1 MQYDQPVA
9 SEEILAGLD
18 SNGSVT
24 TATRDAIAALLGLT
38 APDSTATV
46 GTWNGTGDITAPE
59 GEAPE
64 LLLVT
69 VPGAA
74 GEDVTLNIPAGV
86 LATTQAYVFDTQA
99 NITATFNTVD
109 RVIVSGSGDDALTVN
124 GDHNTTLDGAAGDD
138 TLITTGGD
146 DSVTGGAGDDSISTG
161 AGNDTIVT
169 GEGNDTIDGGEGF
182 DIVQTGANRA
192 DVTLSIDGD
201 GNLVMVAEGAEGEA
215 DITTQMTNVEFI
227 ELADDTIAIAENE
240 TDALTLS
247 LYQGVLGRS
256 AEAAGAD
263 YWLDFEPQTD
273 VEIAARFLDS
283 AEFADKYGNDE
294 DLSDEELI
302 DILYQNALG
311 RNADDAGSAYWLDV
325 LANGEDRAVVAVNI
339 IGSEEASEN
348 IDSVFLLGGQA

>member
-1 MQYDQPVA
+1 MQYDQPTTSTEV
-9 SEEILAGLD
+9 LAGLE
-18 SNGSVT
+18 SNGNVT
-24 TATRDAIAALLGLT
+24 NATRDAIAALLGLT
-38 APDSTATV
+38 TPDSTAIV
-46 GTWNGTGDITAPE
+46 GTWNGSGDITAPE
-59 GEAPE
+59 GQAPE

-74 GEDVTLNIPAGV
+74 GEDVTLTIPAEV
-86 LATTQAYVFDTQA
+86 LANTQAYVFDTQA
-99 NITATFNTVD
+99 NITATFNTVE
-109 RVIVSGSGDDALTVN
+109 RVIVSGSGDDTLTVN
-124 GDHNTTLDGAAGDD
+124 GDRNTTLDGAAGDD
-138 TLITTGGD
+138 TLVTSGGD

-161 AGNDTIVT
+161 AGDDTIVT

-182 DIVQTGANRA
+182 DIVQIDAARA
-192 DVTLSIDGD
+192 DIELAIGEDGQLVITNGDFETQLS
-201 GNLVMVAEGAEGEA
+201 
-215 DITTQMTNVEFI
+215 NVEFI
-227 ELADDTIAIAENE
+227 ELADDTVAIAENA

-263 YWLDFEPQTD
+263 YWLDFEPETD

-283 AEFADKYGNDE
+283 EEFADKYGNDE
-294 DLSDEELI
+294 DLSDEDLL

-311 RNADDAGSAYWLDV
+311 READEAGRAYWLDA

-339 IGSEEASEN
+339 IGSEEAAEN

>member
-1 MQYDQPVA
+1 MQYDQP
-9 SEEILAGLD
+9 STSTEILAGLG
-18 SNGSVT
+18 SNGNVT
-24 TATRDAIAALLGLT
+24 DATRDAIAALLGLT
-38 APDSTATV
+38 TPDSSAPV
-46 GTWNGTGDITAPE
+46 GTWDGIGAITAPE
-59 GEAPE
+59 GSTPA

-74 GEDVTLNIPAGV
+74 GEDVALNIPSEV
-86 LATTQAYVFDTQA
+86 LGTTQAYVFQSQA

-109 RVIVSGSGDDALTVN
+109 RVIVSGDGNDTLTVN
-124 GDHNTTLDGAAGDD
+124 GDHNTTIDGGNGND
-138 TLITTGGD
+138 TIVTTGGD

-161 AGNDTIVT
+161 AGDDTIVA

-182 DIVQTGANRA
+182 DIVELGANRA
-192 DVTLSIDGD
+192 DITLAIGEDGQ
-201 GNLVMVAEGAEGEA
+201 LV
-215 DITTQMTNVEFI
+215 ITNGDVETQLTNVEFI
-227 ELADDTIAIAENE
+227 ELADDTVAIAENA

-263 YWLDFEPQTD
+263 YWLDFEPETD

-283 AEFADKYGNDE
+283 DEFAEKYGADE
-294 DLSDEELI
+294 TLSDEALI

-311 RNADDAGSAYWLDV
+311 READDAGREYWLDV
-325 LANGEDRAVVAVNI
+325 LASGEDRAVVAVNI
-339 IGSEEASEN
+339 IGSGEASEN